1 MGSHV
6 EYFNKKIEDIGELA
20 LLPNDVRRYA
30 INALNRMERTAVKR
44 RGSQHPIDST
54 IQTLENINDDSI
66 NDKYKIVYNQLNI
79 LATSALE
86 ATLKHY
92 FIDCL
97 RDTTLL
103 NRGSDKLR
111 RRLDSIKVTAFDLVQ
126 NDLDYKNRFAELI
139 MEKEGSNFQNLKKIK
154 GVFSDYFSKDIEL
167 SDDDTRRIIFY
178 TECRHI
184 LVHKSGRIDKNFI
197 RNTEN
202 NNYIEANIK
211 RYKEKDEV
219 GFDAGD
225 WEDMTQAYT
234 ALVREVIKN

>member
-6 EYFNKKIEDIGELA
+6 EYFNKKIEDIGELV

>member
-6 EYFNKKIEDIGELA
+6 EYFNKKIEDIGELV

-30 INALNRMERTAVKR
+30 INALNGMERTAVKR
-44 RGSQHPIDST
+44 HGSQHPIDST
-54 IQTLENINDDSI
+54 IRTLENINDDSI

-111 RRLDSIKVTAFDLVQ
+111 KRLDSIKVTAFDLVQ
-126 NDLDYKNRFAELI
+126 NDLNYKDRFVELI

-154 GVFSDYFSKDIEL
+154 GVFSDYFNKDIEL
-167 SDDDTRRIIFY
+167 SDDDARRIIFY
-178 TECRHI
+178 TECRHV
-184 LVHKSGRIDKNFI
+184 LVHKSGIIDKNFI

-202 NNYIEANIK
+202 NSCIEANIK
-211 RYKEKDEV
+211 EYKEKDEV
-219 GFDAGD
+219 RFDAED
-225 WEDMTQAYT
+225 WEDMKQGYV
-234 ALVREVIKN
+234 ALVKEVTKN